1 MTDEPHETGPTPSA
15 DARIKRQKRT
25 CLVCCSIGCLV
36 SVMITGSL
44 CLLYSMFLF
53 DLLRSLIV
61 SR

>member
-1 MTDEPHETGPTPSA
+1 MTDASQEALPAPST
-15 DARIKRQKRT
+15 DVRIKRQKRT
-25 CLVCCSIGCLV
+25 CLVCCSFGCLV

-61 SR
+61 PR